1 MYLYIL
7 LGNLES
13 FLIKNRE
20 EIEKLLNKNQ
30 FKLEDGLTVLESFN
44 SSLVKTS
51 QILENLEDLE
61 GDEELIK
68 SVIILIAE
76 SLSWILFTLPTL
88 PEKLPFFREEFL
100 IKNENVLDI
109 IGNNLINLESF
120 LEKPSEIF
128 FLIRNLKNSI
138 NDILNVINFLQ
149 RGLEKSLIVN

>member
-13 FLIKNRE
+13 YLLKNRE
-20 EIEKLLNKNQ
+20 EIENILKKDKFQ
-30 FKLEDGLTVLESFN
+30 IEDGLLILDRFN
-44 SSLVKTS
+44 SSLVKTN
-51 QILENLEDLE
+51 QILENLEKFE
-61 GDEELIK
+61 GDEDLIQ
-68 SVIILIAE
+68 SVIILISE

-88 PEKLPFFREEFL
+88 PEKLPFFKEEFL

-120 LEKPSEIF
+120 LEKPSEIL
-128 FLIRNLKNSI
+128 FLSKNIRNSI

-149 RGLEKSLIVN
+149 KGLEKSLIVN